1 MQLCL
6 AQAFAAAL
14 FRGLQRALEALA
26 IYATSRAEFGTGDV
40 LAYTKALG
48 SEAPTQDSKSDVA
61 VRASASYRC
70 DEVVTRLF
78 GDTRSRSPLRHTT
91 PHLRRSSLSVS
102 GATREE

>member
-1 MQLCL
+1 MLIRWAAYKLVFAELPNFSRDAVMQLCL

-48 SEAPTQDSKSDVA
+48 SELIRKTAK
-61 VRASASYRC
+61 RC
-70 DEVVTRLF
+70 RCARERVV
-78 GDTRSRSPLRHTT
+78 SLR
-91 PHLRRSSLSVS
+91 
-102 GATREE
+102 